1 MLTVHYISS
10 LLCIALDV
18 NWIYKSYVSVD
29 SFHQITN
36 DTKIEISLQKP
47 GKESQNVCI
56 CKSDS
61 SLYFLLEKTSE
72 DKLSN

>member
-1 MLTVHYISS
+1 MLLLTVFI
-10 LLCIALDV
+10 
-18 NWIYKSYVSVD
+18 KS
-29 SFHQITN
+29 HTTQI
-36 DTKIEISLQKP
+36 IEISLQKP